1 MLSDIDIFGD
11 SAQKAQHFMLQIVVA
26 ITSDIV
32 VQLVMFQFLYFD
44 ELDIFLA
51 LLRQVLLVEQP
62 CLFDRYD
69 LVGDAVHDQYFSV
82 D

>member
-1 MLSDIDIFGD
+1 
-11 SAQKAQHFMLQIVVA
+11 MLQIVVA